1 MLLHF
6 LYPLCFFL
14 RRCTFCTKERWEY
27 CLYYSMTFLNFCATI
42 TSVSVTWSLPVA
54 SKCAMSFL
62 VLFHAAWDFQIHLLL
77 TWRSERTWIC
87 LSSFYLFSV
96 RQYLTMFLVYLWQI
110 DLLPEISKAP
120 RIMSEV
126 DGVLKS
132 KHMKTDVDEYLK
144 VIGLTCDS

>member
-1 MLLHF
+1 MDL
-6 LYPLCFFL
+6 
-14 RRCTFCTKERWEY
+14 
-27 CLYYSMTFLNFCATI
+27 
-42 TSVSVTWSLPVA
+42 
-54 SKCAMSFL
+54 SFL
-62 VLFHAAWDFQIHLLL
+62 VLLI
-77 TWRSERTWIC
+77 
-87 LSSFYLFSV
+87 SV